1 MAEID
6 DVLSELAAL
15 EDELL
20 AADEDDFAL
29 RLELRQRQEELRAR
43 ARELAAEHTPESEE
57 QLHRKLE
64 HLKRRRDEHVATRLP
79 QSSAAQTGMG
89 GGIDPGYVHEM
100 NRAMAETFGLEELET
115 EIRRLEEEL
124 AEYDEHD

>member
-15 EDELL
+15 EDQLL

-29 RLELRQRQEELRAR
+29 RFELRQRQEELRAR
-43 ARELAAEHTPESEE
+43 ARTLSVDQTPESEE
-57 QLHRKLE
+57 QLRRKLE
-64 HLKRRRDEHVATRLP
+64 HLKHRRDEHLATRLP

-100 NRAMAETFGLEELET
+100 NQAMAETFGLGELET

-124 AEYDEHD
+124 ARYEDAD